1 VVARCEGGDVVTFSL
16 LEFIKSVPAF
26 VVTCPDD
33 VLGGCVALF
42 LIFALR
48 RAGTTASGGAGRMF
62 W

>member
-1 VVARCEGGDVVTFSL
+1 MTFSL